1 MARETIQ
8 QGGKDG
14 SAKAETGRT
23 ANRRAARSSSVSQ
36 IDCFHGFTPW
46 LDCPSSSRVGGKRR
60 RTQLIACCGLS
71 EEPSAQGLD
80 ALDSVGCVR
89 AARTAQGS
97 SAQPSRPVCGAF
109 VMQRCVTT
117 RPLAARNSCTR
128 HQQVGTSRRRP
139 ARRRRSPSPPP
150 RRRGA
155 ALASSPRDLPDAQ
168 ELLCLRVNREL
179 PVKGNPPCACDKPVA
194 ERDKRDVAPIH
205 RKDMRR
211 PPACTACAASS
222 PS

>member
-14 SAKAETGRT
+14 SAKADTGRT
-23 ANRRAARSSSVSQ
+23 ANRRTARSSSVSQ
-36 IDCFHGFTPW
+36 IDCFHGFTPCH
-46 LDCPSSSRVGGKRR
+46 DCLSSSRVGGKRR

-89 AARTAQGS
+89 AARTAVTTCV
-97 SAQPSRPVCGAF
+97 RGAF

-155 ALASSPRDLPDAQ
+155 ALSSSPRDLPDAQ
-168 ELLCLRVNREL
+168 ELLCLRVDREL

-194 ERDKRDVAPIH
+194 ERDKRDVAVIH

-211 PPACTACAASS
+211 PPACAACAASS